1 MQLKKVFFSL
11 VAIFG
16 LALLGIGGLSYG
28 QELSEQTSLVMVSHS
43 EYKSNETGQIIGKL
57 YDYRGSPILATCNV
71 TIYNPDKTIFLNPK
85 TTDDTLETLDGTH
98 YINFTTPSSEG
109 VYEYMINCG
118 FTLNSQFRTRKISNS
133 FHLSPALNTITNINS
148 TINSINSSIGS
159 INAINFTNI
168 SVTLGNI
175 FDNLFSD
182 IDAYNNFTQIQ
193 SNFSTIN
200 TKLNYVSNN
209 LSAIMQYCS
218 NQATNSSEL
227 CRLVWD
233 NNQRII
239 AINDTLNNVVVAK
252 LNVINQTTQNTYD
265 FLIVNVTQ
273 NFNSIFSSLS
283 TIQAGINQI
292 NTTSNKILQNTT
304 AIIENQQDVIYI
316 DVVS

>member
-1 MQLKKVFFSL
+1 MQIKKVFFSL
-11 VAIFG
+11 LAIFG

-28 QELSEQTSLVMVSHS
+28 QQLSEQVSMVMVSHS
-43 EYKSNETGQIIGKL
+43 EYRSLERGQIIGKL

-71 TIYNPDKTIFLNPK
+71 TIYNPDKTIFLSPL
-85 TTDDTLETLDGTH
+85 TTDDTLEALDGTH
-98 YINFTTPSSEG
+98 YINFTTPANEG
-109 VYEYMINCG
+109 IYEYMINCG
-118 FTLNSQFRTRKISNS
+118 FTLNNQFRTRKISNS
-133 FHLSPALNTITNINS
+133 FHLNPALNTITNINS
-148 TINSINSSIGS
+148 SLINITSNLTFTIN
-159 INAINFTNI
+159 
-168 SVTLGNI
+168 NI

-182 IDAYNNFTQIQ
+182 TDAFNNFTNIQ

-200 TKLNYVSNN
+200 TNLNYVSQN

-239 AINDTLNNVVVAK
+239 AINNTLNNVVVAQ

-265 FLIVNVTQ
+265 FLIVNVTN
-273 NFNSIFSSLS
+273 NFNSIFTSLFN
-283 TIQAGINQI
+283 IQTGINQI
-292 NTTSNKILQNTT
+292 NTTSNQILQNTT
-304 AIIENQQDVIYI
+304 AIIQNQEDTIYI